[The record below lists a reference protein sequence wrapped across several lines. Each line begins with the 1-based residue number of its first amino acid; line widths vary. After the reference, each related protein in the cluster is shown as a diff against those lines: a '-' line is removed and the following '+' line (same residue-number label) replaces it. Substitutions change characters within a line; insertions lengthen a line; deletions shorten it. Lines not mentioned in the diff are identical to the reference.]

1 MDMVSMIK
9 DFNKRL
15 GGSLDAETRMMD
27 ISSEAGEL
35 AKEVIKSTSYG
46 EKRFQKTNGVEN
58 ELGDLLYS
66 VISFALENGIDPKGA
81 VEKVIL
87 KYENRLNMKGNMGS

>member
-1 MDMVSMIK
+1 MDIVLMVK
-9 DFNKRL
+9 EFNKRL
-15 GGSLDAETRMMD
+15 GGNLDAGTRMLD

-46 EKRFQKTNGVEN
+46 ERGFQKTNGVEN